1 MLAVMASVGQC
12 LLVLARVD
20 PGGHGH
26 RSLRVDPRTRLM
38 SWSVLFT
45 KQAQKDARKL
55 ASASPALK
63 QKAQVLLDLLAAD
76 PYQQPPPYEAL
87 VGDLRGACSRRINI
101 QHRLVY
107 QVVNDDHV
115 VKMLRMWSHYD

>member
-1 MLAVMASVGQC
+1 VNW
-12 LLVLARVD
+12 
-20 PGGHGH
+20 
-26 RSLRVDPRTRLM
+26 T
-38 SWSVLFT
+38 VLFT

-55 ASASPALK
+55 AFASPALK
-63 QKAQVLLDLLAAD
+63 QKAQALLDLLAAD

-107 QVVNDDHV
+107 QVVEDVRV
-115 VKMLRMWSHYD
+115 VKVLRMWSHYD